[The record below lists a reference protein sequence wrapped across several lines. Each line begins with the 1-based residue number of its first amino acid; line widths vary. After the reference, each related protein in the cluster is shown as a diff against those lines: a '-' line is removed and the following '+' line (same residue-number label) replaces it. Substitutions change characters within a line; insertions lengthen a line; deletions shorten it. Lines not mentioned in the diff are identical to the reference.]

1 MPPLPTQ
8 ITEADNVKHEIHYT
22 LADRPKD
29 VVVAAYTKVEGDV
42 VKLFDHLHK
51 LVALVPV
58 HILALIKRVEA
69 DVDSDVDGHAETPRS
84 RSRRRGSDD
93 DE

>member
-29 VVVAAYTKVEGDV
+29 VVVAAYTKVE
-42 VKLFDHLHK
+42 
-51 LVALVPV
+51 ATSSSCSTTCTSSSPW
-58 HILALIKRVEA
+58 
-69 DVDSDVDGHAETPRS
+69 S
-84 RSRRRGSDD
+84 RSTSSR
-93 DE
+93 

>member
-1 MPPLPTQ
+1 MAPLPPQ

-22 LADRPKD
+22 LDRPKD
-29 VVVAAYTKVEGDV
+29 VVVAAYTKVEGEV
-42 VKLFDHLHK
+42 VKFFDHLHK

-58 HILALIKRVEA
+58 HIVALIKRIEG
-69 DVDSDVDGHAETPRS
+69 DNDDDGHAETPAKT
-84 RSRRRGSDD
+84 RSRRSSAD

>member
-22 LADRPKD
+22 LADRPYD
-29 VVVAAYTKVEGDV
+29 VVVAAYTTIEDDV
-42 VKLFDHLHK
+42 VKFFNHLHR

-58 HILALIKRVEA
+58 QIVALIKRLEA
-69 DVDSDVDGHAETPRS
+69 DIEGQDGPAEARRS
-84 RSRRRGSDD
+84 RSRRGSGD